1 MRLTVLLLTLIVAI
15 AFVGSAMATPPGK
28 SVEYPGGDQ
37 GVVTFSGD
45 THGAKQGLKCN
56 DCHPKP
62 FAMKKGAFKE
72 TKEDHGKDVFCGV
85 CHNGTKAFGQKDEK
99 DCGKCH
105 KKGEVKKEEEKKEE
119 VK

>member
-28 SVEYPGGDQ
+28 SVEYPDGDQ

-62 FAMKKGAFKE
+62 FTMKKGVFKE

-85 CHNGTKAFGQKDEK
+85 CHNGTKAFGQKD
-99 DCGKCH
+99 GK
-105 KKGEVKKEEEKKEE
+105 KTAQSATKKER
-119 VK
+119 